1 MVRGIKSGTLRG
13 FLRPPATRSAAQS
26 ASDLTRFALLGAA
39 LIGLGCSGQQPPANP
54 TLDFS
59 GQPALTV
66 ASASGALNLA
76 VWWSP
81 AHPTVGYDATQLA
94 ITDSAGAP
102 VSGLTLT
109 IVPWMP
115 AHGHGAS
122 VEPAVT
128 ETAPGTYVAT
138 PLDFFMSG
146 TWQLRTT
153 IVSGSDGG
161 AGDAAG
167 AGDAGPGTA
176 PEAIDDS
183 AQPTVDVP

>member
-1 MVRGIKSGTLRG
+1 MIRW
-13 FLRPPATRSAAQS
+13 
-26 ASDLTRFALLGAA
+26 FALVGVAV
-39 LIGLGCSGQQPPANP
+39 IGLGCNGQSAPSDP
-54 TLDFS
+54 TLDFA

-66 ASASGALNLA
+66 ASASGALNVA

-81 AHPTVGYDATQLA
+81 PHPTVGYDATQLA
-94 ITDSAGAP
+94 ITDSTGAP
-102 VSGLTLT
+102 VSGLRLT

-128 ETAPGTYVAT
+128 ETGPGLYVAT

-153 IVSGSDGG
+153 IAGGSDGG
-161 AGDAAG
+161 STGDGGDAAP
-167 AGDAGPGTA
+167 PG
-176 PEAIDDS
+176 AIDDS

>member
-1 MVRGIKSGTLRG
+1 MIRRV
-13 FLRPPATRSAAQS
+13 
-26 ASDLTRFALLGAA
+26 ALVGVA
-39 LIGLGCSGQQPPANP
+39 LVGLGCSGQTAPSDP

-59 GQPALTV
+59 GQPALTA

-76 VWWSP
+76 VWWP
-81 AHPTVGYDATQLA
+81 PPHPTVGYDATQLA
-94 ITDSAGAP
+94 ITDSTGAP

-122 VEPAVT
+122 VEPTVT
-128 ETAPGTYVAT
+128 ESAPGTYVAT

-161 AGDAAG
+161 AGDA
-167 AGDAGPGTA
+167 GDAAAA
-176 PEAIDDS
+176 PAGAIDDS
-183 AQPTVDVP
+183 AQPTIDVP

>member
-1 MVRGIKSGTLRG
+1 MIRW
-13 FLRPPATRSAAQS
+13 
-26 ASDLTRFALLGAA
+26 FALVGVAV
-39 LIGLGCSGQQPPANP
+39 IGLGCNGQSAPSDP
-54 TLDFS
+54 TLDFT
-59 GQPALTV
+59 GQPALTF
-66 ASASGALNLA
+66 ASASGALNIA

-81 AHPTVGYDATQLA
+81 LHPTVGYDASQLE
-94 ITDSAGAP
+94 ITDSTGAP

-122 VEPAVT
+122 VEPTVT

-153 IVSGSDGG
+153 IARAPGPDGG
-161 AGDAAG
+161 TGDGGDAAP
-167 AGDAGPGTA
+167 PG
-176 PEAIDDS
+176 AIDDS